1 MKKIKNSYKKS
12 GVNISLANKLVSH
25 LSILSKK
32 NDQKRNNAFNG
43 ENIGGFG
50 SLYDISN
57 LKIKDPGIR
66 IEQDIAYNEG
76 LVQDI
81 QKDIDKSEQK
91 KKEIEHTLEIYR
103 NISKK
108 IKIKNKDIRTIQ
120 QLRYNISKIKK
131 KELKKKLMDM
141 LRR

>member
-1 MKKIKNSYKKS
+1 MGSEISELDRQIKR
-12 GVNISLANKLVSH
+12 L
-25 LSILSKK
+25 
-32 NDQKRNNAFNG
+32 NDQIKERKSTQKG
-43 ENIGGFG
+43 VQKQ
-50 SLYDISN
+50 LDKD

-120 QLRYNISKIKK
+120 QLRYNISKIKN
-131 KELKKKLMDM
+131 KELKKKLMNM

>member
-1 MKKIKNSYKKS
+1 M
-12 GVNISLANKLVSH
+12 
-25 LSILSKK
+25 
-32 NDQKRNNAFNG
+32 
-43 ENIGGFG
+43 
-50 SLYDISN
+50 
-57 LKIKDPGIR
+57 KIKDPGIR

-108 IKIKNKDIRTIQ
+108 IKIKNKDMRTIQ
-120 QLRYNISKIKK
+120 QLRYNISKIKNNK
-131 KELKKKLMDM
+131 LKKKLMGM

>member
-1 MKKIKNSYKKS
+1 M
-12 GVNISLANKLVSH
+12 
-25 LSILSKK
+25 
-32 NDQKRNNAFNG
+32 
-43 ENIGGFG
+43 
-50 SLYDISN
+50 
-57 LKIKDPGIR
+57 KIKDPGIR

-81 QKDIDKSEQK
+81 QKDIDNSEQK

-108 IKIKNKDIRTIQ
+108 IKIKNKDMCTIQ
-120 QLRYNISKIKK
+120 QLRYNISKIKS
-131 KELKKKLMDM
+131 KELKKKLMNM